1 MSVERLNTHPD
12 ETPKIQANL
21 RIIHP
26 NELDFILKSK
36 KSELAKMY
44 LYWNESWRPYY
55 TLVLDWKARRS
66 LSKKIW
72 GEHDYIV
79 WYCFLWD
86 ELRAR
91 TFWRSNSEWCRRA
104 WLWEETSSNYSIS
117 ISKWQSIKNA
127 TYETT
132 TKIDYII
139 AKELDKINL
148 VVKSDLHS
156 DPYSSLPINGRKI
169 CSILTPQ
176 MVKEIKIDK
185 LYEKYPFL
193 SSCGIITWQDINVIK
208 QWFKNIK
215 LKWINLASMKLKKD
229 WIYSYKHKFLW
240 IIDVHICE
248 IDWNGTLINIHFAK
262 SRSNNPEKVWI
273 DDMTYPDAKI
283 NSFWTHDRQ
292 INAAPL
298 TAKPIEYKSQ
308 SPKWMEVW
316 HQTFEWY
323 VDIRDLYQ
331 ENPLIRRFKEI
342 AWIK

>member
-12 ETPKIQANL
+12 ETPKISANI
-21 RIIHP
+21 RMIQS
-26 NELDFILKSK
+26 NELNYILKSK
-36 KSELAKMY
+36 KSELAMMY
-44 LYWNESWRPYY
+44 LNWNESWRPIY

-66 LSKKIW
+66 LSKIIKW
-72 GEHDYIV
+72 SEHKYVV
-79 WYCFLWD
+79 WYCFVWD

-104 WLWEETSSNYSIS
+104 WLWEDPMWHGT

-132 TKIDYII
+132 TKIDYRIT
-139 AKELDKINL
+139 KELDKISIEANAN
-148 VVKSDLHS
+148 LHS
-156 DPYSSLPINGRKI
+156 HPIFSLPISGRQI
-169 CSILTPQ
+169 GSILTPQ

-193 SSCGIITWQDINVIK
+193 SSCGIIAWQDINIIK
-208 QWFKNIK
+208 QWLKNIN
-215 LKWINLASMKLKKD
+215 LKWINLASIKPKKD

-240 IIDVHICE
+240 IIDVQICE
-248 IDWNGTLINIHFAK
+248 IDWNGTLIDIHFAK

-273 DDMTYPDAKI
+273 DGMTYPNAKI

-298 TAKPIEYKSQ
+298 TLKPIEYISQ
-308 SPKWMEVW
+308 SPKWMELW

-342 AWIK
+342 TWIK